1 MRSLKTRR
9 VALKPVLAIRHL
21 VMKNSKD
28 GSVKVKIELLELGLE
43 AGLFPVL
50 SPWPAGPRDTS
61 GQASL

>member
-1 MRSLKTRR
+1 
-9 VALKPVLAIRHL
+9 
-21 VMKNSKD
+21 MKNSKD